1 MKNNAATNIL
11 RTPVILPIIGAVV
24 QITVY
29 LCPSMGQLHVENGW
43 HAGKGTGTNKKGD
56 DQMRPM
62 AILGAIICFLLMSF
76 VVYAQED
83 ANHYCMG
90 ECGAKGHL
98 LGYCR
103 SLCST
108 KNELGQ
114 QTKDPD
120 CLSSCFS
127 KGYTNYHC
135 YSSCDKAPQED
146 NAVEEQGIQKIQQ

>member
-1 MKNNAATNIL
+1 
-11 RTPVILPIIGAVV
+11 
-24 QITVY
+24 
-29 LCPSMGQLHVENGW
+29 
-43 HAGKGTGTNKKGD
+43 
-56 DQMRPM
+56 MRPV
-62 AILGAIICFLLMSF
+62 AILGVIICFLLMNF

-90 ECGAKGHL
+90 ECGDKGYL

-146 NAVEEQGIQKIQQ
+146 NAVEKQGIQKITR

>member
-1 MKNNAATNIL
+1 MMNNAAINIL
-11 RTPVILPIIGAVV
+11 RTPVILPIIGPVV

-29 LCPSMGQLHVENGW
+29 RCPSMGQLHDESGW
-43 HAGKGTGTNKKGD
+43 YAGKWTGTNKKGD
-56 DQMRPM
+56 DQMRPVT
-62 AILGAIICFLLMSF
+62 ILGAIICFLLMNF

-83 ANHYCMG
+83 VNHYCMG
-90 ECGAKGHL
+90 ECGDKGHL

-127 KGYTNYHC
+127 KGHTNYHC
-135 YSSCDKAPQED
+135 YSSCDKAPQEE
-146 NAVEEQGIQKIQQ
+146 NAVEKQGIQKIPQ